1 MRKDVN
7 KPLPDDHLDKGDP
20 DITMTSPPDELYQK
34 LPERDAAA
42 QESDALIAS
51 FSSRVEELKVENER
65 LKQEAELAAAV
76 LAETTSKLN
85 KITEER
91 DDLSRQRQTNLH
103 RIRKLNDMII
113 NNSQKSDEPPDEEM
127 QRDMFKV
134 RNMTTDVIKRFY
146 PGDALYK
153 PEKGKALTKRL
164 GDQFFSYYYREKIQP
179 DKNPERRRRLLIALL
194 FMELQFQFFGP
205 NARRFG
211 LPIQM
216 EAGFQDLER
225 MLEGSNKGWLAS

>member
-1 MRKDVN
+1 
-7 KPLPDDHLDKGDP
+7 
-20 DITMTSPPDELYQK
+20 MTSPPPDELYQK

-42 QESDALIAS
+42 QESDAVIAS
-51 FSSRVEELKVENER
+51 LSSRVEELKAENER
-65 LKQEAELAAAV
+65 LKQQAELAAV
-76 LAETTSKLN
+76 ELAECTSKLN
-85 KITEER
+85 KTTEER
-91 DDLSRQRQTNLH
+91 DDLGRQRQTNLH

-153 PEKGKALTKRL
+153 PEKGKALAKRL
-164 GDQFFSYYYREKIQP
+164 GEFYYYYYRDQIQP
-179 DKNPERRRRLLIALL
+179 DKTPERRRRLLIALL
-194 FMELQFQFFGP
+194 FIELQFLFFGP

-211 LPIQM
+211 LPSQL
-216 EAGFQDLER
+216 EAGFQELER
-225 MLEGSNKGWLAS
+225 MFEGSNKG